1 MLKELS
7 YVLAIAEYG
16 TASKAAEALFI
27 SQPSLSRYIRDLER
41 RLGVQLFSR
50 INNRLVLTYAGE
62 TYVETAKK
70 ILALYNGLQQELSG
84 INEEL
89 SGRLKVGCAVLRMS
103 YNMPSILKAFIN
115 KYPNVELQLYENYTT
130 AGLEK
135 ILLNGEIDLAIINQ
149 RNIPK
154 LNYIPFFEEELLL
167 AVPTSQALA
176 TKAVMKPGLKY
187 PWIDIRLL
195 HNQPYIGLNGEQ
207 SIAAKSLEIFKE
219 YNITPAF
226 TLRVKSVES
235 AFRMTEVGLG
245 SSIIPET
252 VTKIPSQNEPPK
264 LFSFGDPVTQWNL
277 AIAYRDGTV
286 FSNAAVEFINLVK
299 NISPPHP
306 D

>member
-7 YVLAIAEYG
+7 YVLAIVEHG

-27 SQPSLSRYIRDLER
+27 SQPSLSRYIRDLEH
-41 RLGVQLFSR
+41 RLGVQLFLR
-50 INNRLVLTYAGE
+50 INNRLVLTHAGE
-62 TYVETAKK
+62 TYVETAKE
-70 ILALYNGLQQELSG
+70 ILALYDGLQQELCG
-84 INEEL
+84 INEAL

-103 YNMPSILKAFIN
+103 YNMPSILKAFIT
-115 KYPNVELQLYENYTT
+115 KYPNVDLQLYENYTT

-135 ILLNGEIDLAIINQ
+135 MLLNGEIDLAIINQ
-149 RNIPK
+149 RNLPK
-154 LNYIPFFEEELLL
+154 LQYIPFFEEELVL
-167 AVPTSQALA
+167 AVPASQALA
-176 TKAVMKPGLKY
+176 AKAIAKPGLKY

-207 SIAAKSLEIFKE
+207 SIAAKSQEVFKT
-219 YNITPAF
+219 YNITPVY

-252 VTKIPSQNEPPK
+252 VTRIPSQKERPK
-264 LFSFGDPVTQWNL
+264 LFSFGEPVTHWNL
-277 AIAYRDGTV
+277 AIAYREGTV
-286 FSNAAVEFINLVK
+286 HSNAAVEFINLVK
-299 NISPPHP
+299 EISKPRP

>member
-7 YVLAIAEYG
+7 YVLAIVEHG

-27 SQPSLSRYIRDLER
+27 SQPSLSRYIRDLEH
-41 RLGVQLFSR
+41 RLGVQLFLR
-50 INNRLVLTYAGE
+50 INNRLVLTHAGE
-62 TYVETAKK
+62 TYVETAKE
-70 ILALYNGLQQELSG
+70 ILALYDGLQQELCG
-84 INEEL
+84 INEAL

-103 YNMPSILKAFIN
+103 YNMPSILKAFIT
-115 KYPNVELQLYENYTT
+115 KYPNVDLQLYENYTT

-135 ILLNGEIDLAIINQ
+135 MLLNGEIDLAIINQ
-149 RNIPK
+149 RNLPK
-154 LNYIPFFEEELLL
+154 LQYIPFFEEELVL
-167 AVPTSQALA
+167 AVPASQALA
-176 TKAVMKPGLKY
+176 AKAIAKPGLKY

-207 SIAAKSLEIFKE
+207 SIAAKSQEVFKT
-219 YNITPAF
+219 YNITPVY

-252 VTKIPSQNEPPK
+252 VTKIPSQKERPK
-264 LFSFGDPVTQWNL
+264 LFSFGEPVTHWNL
-277 AIAYRDGTV
+277 AIAYREGTV
-286 FSNAAVEFINLVK
+286 HSNAAVEFINLVK
-299 NISPPHP
+299 EISKPRP